1 VTAETALAA
10 PNQAA
15 RRAFSQVPLVTQH
28 FVMPAADSSRRN
40 SLQVAARLQVPADDA
55 SERPG
60 RW

>member
-1 VTAETALAA
+1 
-10 PNQAA
+10 
-15 RRAFSQVPLVTQH
+15 
-28 FVMPAADSSRRN
+28 VMPAADSSRRN